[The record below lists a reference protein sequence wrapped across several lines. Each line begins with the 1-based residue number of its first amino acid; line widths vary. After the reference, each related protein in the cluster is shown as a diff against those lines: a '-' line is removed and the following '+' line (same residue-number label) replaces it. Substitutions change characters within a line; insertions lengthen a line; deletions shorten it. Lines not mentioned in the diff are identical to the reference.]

1 MSRFKNYKIAI
12 TLSLMLTIILAFLI
26 FFIFYLLEINSYI
39 KESTSFI
46 IIILIFFFCSAV
58 LIHFRIERFI
68 LNKVKG
74 IYSDLLPS
82 GVSQNKMTIQSD
94 IEVLKKGLRKFADD
108 KKLEIELL
116 KDKEN
121 YRKEFIGNISHELKT
136 PLFTIQGYVLTLLQG
151 AVKDKEV
158 RDKYLKRT
166 AKGVERLIYVVKDL
180 DLITQFE
187 SGIKSIDRT
196 SFDLIKLIE
205 NVFDLLEMRATKNA
219 ISLTFDK
226 EYLNPVMV
234 HADEERI
241 QQVLTNLIINS
252 LKYGVENGK
261 TEVAIQDVNS
271 EKIVIR
277 VSDNG
282 EGIAEEHIPRLF
294 ERFYRVDKTGN
305 RKQGGSGLG
314 LAIVKHII
322 EAHQEKLVVE
332 STLGVGSVFSFT
344 LQRITETI
352 HSPVTNGIS
361 FGKQVLSRK
370 NNNKIDH

>member
-1 MSRFKNYKIAI
+1 MSRLKNYKTAI
-12 TLSLMLTIILAFLI
+12 TLSAMLTIIMLFLI
-26 FFIFYLLEINSYI
+26 SLLFYFLEINLHY
-39 KESTSFI
+39 KEFTFI
-46 IIILIFFFCSAV
+46 IIVILIFFLCSV
-58 LIHFRIERFI
+58 LLVHFRIERFI

-82 GVSQNKMTIQSD
+82 GVSQNKMSIQSD

-108 KKLEIELL
+108 KKLEIESL

-121 YRKEFIGNISHELKT
+121 YRKEFIGNLSHELKT
-136 PLFTIQGYVLTLLQG
+136 PLFTIQGYVLILLQG
-151 AVKDKEV
+151 AIKDKEV

-196 SFDLIKLIE
+196 SFDVIKLIE
-205 NVFDLLEMRATKNA
+205 NVFDLLEMQANKNE
-219 ISLTFDK
+219 ISLAFDK
-226 EYLNPVMV
+226 EYSNPVFV
-234 HADEERI
+234 YADAERI

-277 VSDNG
+277 VNDNG
-282 EGIAEEHIPRLF
+282 EGIEEEHIPRLF

-322 EAHQEKLVVE
+322 EAHQEKLLVE
-332 STLGVGSVFSFT
+332 STPGVGSEFSFT
-344 LQRITETI
+344 LQREEKKVQEI
-352 HSPVTNGIS
+352 N
-361 FGKQVLSRK
+361 R
-370 NNNKIDH
+370 